1 MISLFRRRMMN
12 TSLRKYYLNTYYI
25 VLNIISYKGI
35 KFFVQKDQK
44 YLKLFNKELH
54 FLILFEI
61 KIKFLK
67 NS

>member
-12 TSLRKYYLNTYYI
+12 MSLRKYYLNTYYI

-54 FLILFEI
+54 FLILL
-61 KIKFLK
+61 KILK
-67 NS
+67 NFVI

>member
-1 MISLFRRRMMN
+1 MN

-54 FLILFEI
+54 FLILL
-61 KIKFLK
+61 KILK
-67 NS
+67 NFVI

>member
-54 FLILFEI
+54 FLILL
-61 KIKFLK
+61 KILK
-67 NS
+67 NFVI